1 VTIFLRPASRRAT
14 LALALLALTGCG
26 DDAPAPPIDAGPPV
40 DAGPPGMP
48 RVLPPF
54 CEPPAPP
61 DEALRRADDPAL
73 FVGGRARAPLGTEVA
88 LGGFPVQV
96 VAHPR
101 LPVAY
106 VANAGY
112 RKRAVQVVD
121 AATGAV
127 LQELARDEA
136 FYGLAL
142 SPDGAQLYASAGHGA
157 EVERYDVDAMA
168 GTLTARDPVAIE
180 GYPAGLAL
188 SPDGA
193 TLWVAQFRGEGI
205 VEVDTATMT
214 ARAPIALPAS
224 DTAYHLLHLPARGE
238 LYATAYRSTNV
249 VVIDTATR
257 AVVATIAVGGNPSEA
272 VLAPDGRVLVSVADG
287 EVVVAI
293 DPATR
298 AVTTRAQVNAGDAA
312 QVDEDGTTP
321 LPGAS
326 PTGLA
331 VDAPR
336 GRLYVARSADNAI
349 GVLDLATLAPAG
361 ALPTGWYPTD
371 VALAAEGAQLV
382 VVNGKGLGSGPLL
395 SYGLGDEGGKES
407 MNGSVQVVA
416 LAGVDLDAASAAVAA
431 SIARPGQVFP
441 FDCAGTYPVPPV
453 RGGPTPIEHV
463 VLIVRENKT
472 YDSVFGD
479 LEEGDGDPAL
489 VLYGEDVTPNLHA
502 LARTYA
508 NHDNFYADIET
519 SVQGHLFLTHGFVN
533 DYVERTWFE
542 DYRYRPGFGR
552 DAAEPQGVPD
562 MGSFF
567 EHLIVHG
574 VPFTVYGEIVGA
586 TGRVGDVPVTDFV
599 DTRFPGIFYNTGI
612 PDERKARYVARQLA
626 ANGLPKFV
634 YVLLP
639 NDHTGGSGPDDLSPE
654 SMINDNDYATGL
666 LVEAISQL
674 PEWERTAV
682 FITQDDTQ
690 IGADHVDYHRTVL
703 VVASPWARRGT
714 SSVNTSFASLFATFE
729 RILDLPP
736 MNRLDANATPLYD
749 AFTTT
754 PNAAPYVAVPRT
766 LPDRTNAGGTPAS
779 LPWPPRPN
787 DAYGPDRDPDL
798 GRRLW
803 EARRGT
809 AFPGRVVEGRWP
821 TAARANSADEDED
834 ADVEE
839 AAERDAHDAAW
850 AEFLRYVDAHPER
863 LRPW

>member
-1 VTIFLRPASRRAT
+1 VTVFARRASQSAT
-14 LALALLALTGCG
+14 LALALFAFSGCG
-26 DDAPAPPIDAGPPV
+26 DDAGAPLDAGPPV
-40 DAGPPGMP
+40 DAGPPDMP
-48 RVLPPF
+48 RMLPPF
-54 CEPPAPP
+54 CTPPAPP
-61 DEALRRADDPAL
+61 PEALRRANDPAL

-101 LPVAY
+101 LGVAY
-106 VANAGY
+106 VANTGY

-121 AATGAV
+121 VATGALV
-127 LQELARDEA
+127 QELARDEA

-142 SPDGAQLYASAGHGA
+142 SPDGTQLYASAGHGA
-157 EVERYDVDAMA
+157 EVERYDVDAVA
-168 GTLTARDPVAIE
+168 GTLTARDAVAVE

-205 VEVDTATMT
+205 AEVDTATMT
-214 ARAPIALPAS
+214 VRATIASPAP
-224 DTAYHLLHLPARGE
+224 DTAYHLLHLPARNE
-238 LYATAYRSTNV
+238 LYATAYRSTDV

-257 AVVATIAVGGNPSEA
+257 AVVATLAVGGNPSEA

-287 EVVVAI
+287 ESVVAI

-298 AVTTRAQVNAGDAA
+298 TVTARAQVNAGDAA
-312 QVDEDGTTP
+312 QLDEDGMTP

-331 VDAPR
+331 VDAAR

-349 GVLDLATLAPAG
+349 GVLDLATLVPAG

-371 VALAAEGAQLV
+371 VALAGDGARLV
-382 VVNGKGLGSGPLL
+382 VTNGKGLGSGPLPT
-395 SYGLGDEGGKES
+395 YGLGDEGGKES
-407 MNGSVQVVA
+407 MNGSVQTLA
-416 LAGVDLDAASAAVAA
+416 LEGLDLAAASATVTA
-431 SIARPGQVFP
+431 SIARPGQVYP
-441 FDCAGTYPVPPV
+441 FACTGTYPVPPV

-472 YDSVFGD
+472 YDTVLGD
-479 LEEGDGDPAL
+479 LEEGEGEPSL
-489 VLYGEDVTPNLHA
+489 TLYGEDVTPNLHA
-502 LARTYA
+502 LARRFA

-533 DYVERTWFE
+533 DYIERTWFE

-552 DAAEPQGVPD
+552 DAAEAQGVPD

-626 ANGLPKFV
+626 SGGLPRFV

-682 FITQDDTQ
+682 FVTQDDTQ
-690 IGADHVDYHRTVL
+690 IGADHIDYHRTVL

-736 MNRLDANATPLYD
+736 MNRIDANATPLYD
-749 AFTTT
+749 SFTTT
-754 PNAAPYVAVPRT
+754 PNFEPYVAVPRT
-766 LPDRTNAGGTPAS
+766 LPDRTNSGGTPAS

-809 AFPGRVVEGRWP
+809 PFPGRLAEGRWP
-821 TAARANSADEDED
+821 GADRADVDDDAERED
-834 ADVEE
+834 AAEE

>member
-1 VTIFLRPASRRAT
+1 MWI
-14 LALALLALTGCG
+14 
-26 DDAPAPPIDAGPPV
+26 
-40 DAGPPGMP
+40 
-48 RVLPPF
+48 
-54 CEPPAPP
+54 
-61 DEALRRADDPAL
+61 
-73 FVGGRARAPLGTEVA
+73 ARCSIPT
-88 LGGFPVQV
+88 P
-96 VAHPR
+96 
-101 LPVAY
+101 
-106 VANAGY
+106 
-112 RKRAVQVVD
+112 
-121 AATGAV
+121 
-127 LQELARDEA
+127 
-136 FYGLAL
+136 
-142 SPDGAQLYASAGHGA
+142 SP
-157 EVERYDVDAMA
+157 
-168 GTLTARDPVAIE
+168 
-180 GYPAGLAL
+180 
-188 SPDGA
+188 
-193 TLWVAQFRGEGI
+193 
-205 VEVDTATMT
+205 
-214 ARAPIALPAS
+214 

-238 LYATAYRSTNV
+238 LYATAYRSTNLLV
-249 VVIDTATR
+249 LDLATR
-257 AVVATIAVGGNPSEA
+257 AVVATIPVGGNPSEA

-287 EVVVAI
+287 ESVLAI

-298 AVTTRAQVNAGDAA
+298 TVTTRAQVNEGDAA
-312 QVDEDGTTP
+312 QRDEDGTTP

-331 VDAPR
+331 IDAPR

-371 VALAAEGAQLV
+371 VALAGDGARLV
-382 VVNGKGLGSGPLL
+382 VVNGKGFGSGPLL
-395 SYGLGDEGGKES
+395 AYGLGDEGGKES
-407 MNGSVQVVA
+407 MNGSVQIVA
-416 LAGVDLDAASAAVAA
+416 LVGLDLAPATATVAD
-431 SIARPGQVFP
+431 SIARPGQVYP

-472 YDSVFGD
+472 YDSVLGD
-479 LEEGDGDPAL
+479 LEEGDGDPSL
-489 VLYGEDVTPNLHA
+489 TLYGEDVTPNLHA
-502 LARTYA
+502 LARRFA

-533 DYVERTWFE
+533 DYIERTWFE

-567 EHLIVHG
+567 EHLVAHG
-574 VPFTVYGEIVGA
+574 VPFAVFGEIVGA
-586 TGRVGDVPVTDFV
+586 MGSAGGVPVTDFV

-626 ANGLPKFV
+626 SGGLPRFV

-674 PEWERTAV
+674 PEWERTAI

-714 SSVNTSFASLFATFE
+714 SRVNTSFASLFATFE

-736 MNRLDANATPLYD
+736 MNRIDANATPLYD
-749 AFTTT
+749 SFTTT
-754 PNAAPYVAVPRT
+754 PNDAPYEAVPRT

-787 DAYGPDRDPDL
+787 ASYGPDRDPDL

-809 AFPGRVVEGRWP
+809 PFPGRLAEGRWP
-821 TAARANSADEDED
+821 AAGRDDRADIDEDGDVED
-834 ADVEE
+834 ATEE

-850 AEFLRYVDAHPER
+850 DAFLRYVDAHPER
-863 LRPW
+863 LRPF